1 MVAASVAD
9 VVADIRVQRAVDL
22 LVELALVLGAVA
34 CVETEIKNEAE
45 KKF

>member
-22 LVELALVLGAVA
+22 LVELALVLGAVT
-34 CVETEIKNEAE
+34 CVETEE
-45 KKF
+45 KK